1 MKVAEI
7 NDAVDHVTEKAVAS
21 TNIKL
26 LSPGSVL
33 TVVRGMILAKT
44 LPVAVLRSSATI
56 NQDMKALIPKDGII
70 SEYIALVLNGS
81 KRRILGVVERST
93 HGTCR
98 LETDKLLSIP
108 IRKLQVRDQRRLVAK
123 VDELLSLCDSM
134 EEQVRERERLNA
146 ELMASLVH
154 ALTEPDPDGGGAVV
168 PTSFTDDSPTYPTPE
183 AEIGRAHVRT
193 PVTNAHLVSSL
204 LLE

>member
-1 MKVAEI
+1 
-7 NDAVDHVTEKAVAS
+7 
-21 TNIKL
+21 
-26 LSPGSVL
+26 
-33 TVVRGMILAKT
+33 
-44 LPVAVLRSSATI
+44 
-56 NQDMKALIPKDGII
+56 MKALIPNGGII
-70 SEYIALVLNGS
+70 WEYSALVLNGS
-81 KRRILGVVERST
+81 KRRILGVLERST

-154 ALTEPDPDGGGAVV
+154 ALTEPDPAGGGAVV
-168 PTSFTDDSPTYPTPE
+168 LTRFTDDSPTYTTPE
-183 AEIGRAHVRT
+183 VGNGHAGAT
-193 PVTNAHLVSSL
+193 PDTNGPKARGARKERVSTCN
-204 LLE
+204 

>member
-1 MKVAEI
+1 MRISDWIRRV
-7 NDAVDHVTEKAVAS
+7 
-21 TNIKL
+21 L
-26 LSPGSVL
+26 FRSPGSVL

-81 KRRILGVVERST
+81 KRRILGVVERLT

-123 VDELLSLCDSM
+123 VDE
-134 EEQVRERERLNA
+134 Q
-146 ELMASLVH
+146 
-154 ALTEPDPDGGGAVV
+154 
-168 PTSFTDDSPTYPTPE
+168 
-183 AEIGRAHVRT
+183 IGRAHV
-193 PVTNAHLVSSL
+193 
-204 LLE
+204 

>member
-1 MKVAEI
+1 MRISDWIRRV
-7 NDAVDHVTEKAVAS
+7 
-21 TNIKL
+21 L
-26 LSPGSVL
+26 FRSPGSVL
-33 TVVRGMILAKT
+33 TVVRGMILAKS

-154 ALTEPDPDGGGAVV
+154 ALTEPDPDGDRKS
-168 PTSFTDDSPTYPTPE
+168 T
-183 AEIGRAHVRT
+183 R
-193 PVTNAHLVSSL
+193 LKSSH
-204 LLE
+204 

>member
-1 MKVAEI
+1 
-7 NDAVDHVTEKAVAS
+7 
-21 TNIKL
+21 
-26 LSPGSVL
+26 
-33 TVVRGMILAKT
+33 
-44 LPVAVLRSSATI
+44 
-56 NQDMKALIPKDGII
+56 MKALIPKDGII

-154 ALTEPDPDGGGAVV
+154 ALDRKST
-168 PTSFTDDSPTYPTPE
+168 
-183 AEIGRAHVRT
+183 RL
-193 PVTNAHLVSSL
+193 NSSH
-204 LLE
+204 

>member
-1 MKVAEI
+1 
-7 NDAVDHVTEKAVAS
+7 
-21 TNIKL
+21 
-26 LSPGSVL
+26 
-33 TVVRGMILAKT
+33 MILAKT
-44 LPVAVLRSSATI
+44 LPVSVVRSSATI
-56 NQDMKALIPKDGII
+56 NQYMKALIPKDGII

-134 EEQVRERERLNA
+134 EEQ
-146 ELMASLVH
+146 
-154 ALTEPDPDGGGAVV
+154 
-168 PTSFTDDSPTYPTPE
+168 
-183 AEIGRAHVRT
+183 IGRAHV
-193 PVTNAHLVSSL
+193 
-204 LLE
+204 

>member
-1 MKVAEI
+1 
-7 NDAVDHVTEKAVAS
+7 
-21 TNIKL
+21 
-26 LSPGSVL
+26 
-33 TVVRGMILAKT
+33 
-44 LPVAVLRSSATI
+44 
-56 NQDMKALIPKDGII
+56 MKALIPKDGII

-154 ALTEPDPDGGGAVV
+154 ALTE
-168 PTSFTDDSPTYPTPE
+168 
-183 AEIGRAHVRT
+183 IGRASCRERVCQY
-193 PVTNAHLVSSL
+193 V
-204 LLE
+204 

>member
-1 MKVAEI
+1 
-7 NDAVDHVTEKAVAS
+7 
-21 TNIKL
+21 
-26 LSPGSVL
+26 
-33 TVVRGMILAKT
+33 
-44 LPVAVLRSSATI
+44 
-56 NQDMKALIPKDGII
+56 MKALIPKDGII

-123 VDELLSLCDSM
+123 VDELLSMCDSM

-168 PTSFTDDSPTYPTPE
+168 PTSFTDDSPTYTTPE
-183 AEIGRAHVRT
+183 AGNGHAGPPPETQSVRATFPAEPANRAAHERAPGVE
-193 PVTNAHLVSSL
+193 PPFQEAVLVTALVDKFFQLVAEQTGNFPLPKSVY
-204 LLE
+204 